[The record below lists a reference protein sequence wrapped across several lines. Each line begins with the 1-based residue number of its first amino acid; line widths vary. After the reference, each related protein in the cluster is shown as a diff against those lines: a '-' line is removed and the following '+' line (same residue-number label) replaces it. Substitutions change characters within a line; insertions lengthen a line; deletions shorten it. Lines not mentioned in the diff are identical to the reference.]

1 MDMDKYMYQMTVP
14 KDVLQ
19 SLGTELLYPKVML
32 RSLDRCGA
40 GKATA
45 KMIDQWHAGT
55 RRL

>member
-1 MDMDKYMYQMTVP
+1 MYQMTVA

-19 SLGTELLYPKVML
+19 SLGTELFYPKVML
-32 RSLDRCGA
+32 RSLERCGA

-45 KMIDQWHAGT
+45 KGINQWHVGT